1 MPPKGIYILSVM
13 RLCFSD
19 YFIVISELIT
29 KFALFANQ
37 SAMVKYLNRL
47 KKLFLHNNIRQ
58 IYGFLRCFLSLPFVL
73 KGRTDID
80 RSE

>member
-13 RLCFSD
+13 RLCFSA

-47 KKLFLHNNIRQ
+47 KNCSSTK
-58 IYGFLRCFLSLPFVL
+58 
-73 KGRTDID
+73 T
-80 RSE
+80 

>member
-1 MPPKGIYILSVM
+1 MHPKGIYILSVM
-13 RLCFSD
+13 RLCLSA

-37 SAMVKYLNRL
+37 SAMAKYLNRL

-58 IYGFLRCFLSLPFVL
+58 IYGFLRRFMSLPIVL
-73 KGRTDID
+73 K
-80 RSE
+80 

>member
-1 MPPKGIYILSVM
+1 MPPKSIYILSVM
-13 RLCFSD
+13 CLCFSA

-47 KKLFLHNNIRQ
+47 KN
-58 IYGFLRCFLSLPFVL
+58 CSS
-73 KGRTDID
+73 TTT
-80 RSE
+80 